1 MGCLLAILG
10 STVMVIHAP
19 KEENVNG
26 LVELG
31 TMMMMP
37 GFLAYTCIALSISL
51 FLIFKGQTSLI
62 RKSFNKKFLGYKVVQ
77 AFSFAV
83 LE

>member
-51 FLIFKGQTSLI
+51 FLIFKEQS
-62 RKSFNKKFLGYKVVQ
+62 RQ
-77 AFSFAV
+77 
-83 LE
+83 LENF